1 MAIFGN
7 LRRLIN
13 RDRPRESVELDPVA
27 QIAVRYLAEYGSK
40 IALDIEGEV
49 SSHRTIYDGELDEA
63 LSYLLAAGLAET
75 TLQLTSAQA
84 ETFYAPTKK
93 ARALRNRIPLE
104 PRGVTEFYL

>member
-1 MAIFGN
+1 MAF
-7 LRRLIN
+7 LRSLWQRFSSN
-13 RDRPRESVELDPVA
+13 QPRESVELDPVA
-27 QIAVRYLAEYGSK
+27 QIAVRYLAEYGSRT
-40 IALDIEGEV
+40 AADIEREV
-49 SSHRTIYDGELDEA
+49 SSHRSLYGEELDEA